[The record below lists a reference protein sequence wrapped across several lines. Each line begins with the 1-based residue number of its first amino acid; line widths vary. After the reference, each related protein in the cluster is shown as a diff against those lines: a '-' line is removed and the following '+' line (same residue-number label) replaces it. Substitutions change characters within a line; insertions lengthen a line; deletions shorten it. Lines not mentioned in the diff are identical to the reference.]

1 MTAAA
6 PAPSLF
12 ARSKRQDL
20 PGVLGEGAEAVME
33 EVNALE
39 EALQQTVARGE
50 GAKFHDSAVTT
61 YGIQLRAWVDMQVD
75 ARLGQLLPNFLEG
88 EFETFRSEYV
98 AAQEVASTRLEGELQ
113 AVADAQA
120 KLLQVVDSMSRELAR
135 VKEEKATSRE
145 AWDVGQELL
154 KVKDQ
159 VSAFER
165 QLQTCRSEASLEEG
179 SLKDLSAWADRKFS
193 TEGQRIQ
200 GLERELSNAEARLN
214 ALVQELNSEAARS
227 KLELESKLN
236 VLRSDLE
243 ARVETQISARLR
255 EQPAPA
261 REMESKLRSLRM
273 ELEGKVVSICEGKIQ
288 SLEDRVESRM
298 GKSRIELEENLESF
312 VGDRLESLRKECHE
326 DAKSYFQD
334 VQARLCDEVVAVQ
347 QRLISDLR
355 AETTSALNRE
365 SAAIAALDEQLWIT
379 DQRLGQRIDE
389 LTQTRRGSAK
399 NGRVLSSILSETL
412 EETREMEAEPT
423 TQEAADRRAKR
434 VSGGVLAAAQL
445 AAKSMMEDCRD
456 DGYRNHRPDVQ
467 RGRGLEV
474 STTPPRLRPFGEEAL
489 GRNRLRSTRLGGGR
503 LE

>member
-1 MTAAA
+1 MNQFTRAIQKAAA

-145 AWDVGQELL
+145 AWDVGQELHGMTKHGEGAKVARLDEQAFVGSSGRHVRELLDALGEGSRHAQGLGKAVTAGWQPLSSNRIYVLYNHRAALGLLKVGPKRLFVSRGEKEGLVEISPLCVLDFYVVEGHQRGGMGRQLFDQMLSREDVKAERLGYDRPSPKLIGFLRKHFGLVQYQPQANHFVVFDKYWSSQRRPSGTSNLRHLFQPLDPGPMLRLPAPAPYRGLNADCGRRAWCWKLSIELL

-227 KLELESKLN
+227 KLELESVN
-236 VLRSDLE
+236 SE
-243 ARVETQISARLR
+243 A
-255 EQPAPA
+255 
-261 REMESKLRSLRM
+261 
-273 ELEGKVVSICEGKIQ
+273 
-288 SLEDRVESRM
+288 
-298 GKSRIELEENLESF
+298 
-312 VGDRLESLRKECHE
+312 
-326 DAKSYFQD
+326 
-334 VQARLCDEVVAVQ
+334 
-347 QRLISDLR
+347 
-355 AETTSALNRE
+355 
-365 SAAIAALDEQLWIT
+365 
-379 DQRLGQRIDE
+379 
-389 LTQTRRGSAK
+389 
-399 NGRVLSSILSETL
+399 
-412 EETREMEAEPT
+412 
-423 TQEAADRRAKR
+423 
-434 VSGGVLAAAQL
+434 VLATPG
-445 AAKSMMEDCRD
+445 
-456 DGYRNHRPDVQ
+456 DG
-467 RGRGLEV
+467 
-474 STTPPRLRPFGEEAL
+474 FGEPPTKVWL
-489 GRNRLRSTRLGGGR
+489 LLWD
-503 LE
+503 L